1 MLAEEEGVEDPR
13 EEFLRKIRSRFVSP
27 SETVKKQLA
36 MLDMQNTED
45 LEELDQS
52 LSAKQKV
59 YKARLDKLP

>member
-13 EEFLRKIRSRFVSP
+13 EALLRKIRSRFVSP

-36 MLDMQNTED
+36 ILDMQNTED